1 MLQAE
6 QSQTIDRARGTEK
19 PRAWATLL
27 LQAIVD
33 NLVASDALLDHSELS
48 TEAALVLCCATMAAT
63 PPRTA
68 LASELATRVRSWD
81 RVIEIAD
88 GHSVLALV
96 HRFLSLE
103 CQSVMPAEAMSK
115 MRLQSQSIALYNRHL
130 TTELVRLTG
139 LLKAAGIAAVAFKGP
154 VLAAMAYGSIDL
166 RQFVDLDILVRQSDL
181 PRIAEILTAEKYLS
195 PHTRREGLATGYFQ
209 EYEDAFFA
217 AGRMGAIDVHWKI
230 TPRSF
235 RFAPDEEFFWR
246 RAQAVELEFGSVTAI
261 APEDLLLFIC
271 VHAAKHGWVQLGSIC
286 DVAETIRARPA
297 IDLMAILDQ
306 ATTLGSRRIFLTG
319 IYLAHELVGAP
330 IPDGLVAIARND
342 RAVRDLARRIALQL
356 FNDASQRDTQLDP
369 WMVPLGSIEGSR
381 ARINYIV
388 RRMLAPT
395 MGDYELIPLPRRLFP
410 LYWAIRPFRMAVQY
424 GPRLIRRSSNST
436 SA

>member
-1 MLQAE
+1 MQQAE
-6 QSQTIDRARGTEK
+6 QS
-19 PRAWATLL
+19 AWAQMA

-33 NLVASDALLDHSELS
+33 NSVASDALLDHSELS
-48 TEAALVLCCATMAAT
+48 TEAALVLCCATTAT
-63 PPRTA
+63 TPARSE
-68 LASELATRVRSWD
+68 LASELAARVRSWD
-81 RVIEIAD
+81 AVIEIAK
-88 GHSVLALV
+88 GHAVLALV

-103 CQSVMPAEAMSK
+103 CQSVMPAEAMLK

-139 LLKAAGIAAVAFKGP
+139 LLKAAGIPAIAFKGP

-166 RQFVDLDILVRQSDL
+166 RQFVDLDILVRQTDL

-246 RAQAVELEFGSVTAI
+246 RAQAVELEFGSVAAI

-286 DVAETIRARPA
+286 DVTETIRARPA
-297 IDLMAILDQ
+297 IDLTAILDQ

-319 IYLAHELVGAP
+319 LYLAHELVGAP
-330 IPDGLVAIARND
+330 IPEDIVAIARND
-342 RAVRDLARRIALQL
+342 RAVRALARRIATQL
-356 FNDASQRDTQLDP
+356 FSAASQRDAQLDP
-369 WMVPLGSIEGSR
+369 WMVPLRNAGADDG
-381 ARINYIV
+381 
-388 RRMLAPT
+388 
-395 MGDYELIPLPRRLFP
+395 RLRTDS
-410 LYWAIRPFRMAVQY
+410 ASASAVPALL
-424 GPRLIRRSSNST
+424 GNPPVSDGGAVRSSLDPRVIEQYQRMSVPRP
-436 SA
+436 

>member
-1 MLQAE
+1 M
-6 QSQTIDRARGTEK
+6 
-19 PRAWATLL
+19 
-27 LQAIVD
+27 
-33 NLVASDALLDHSELS
+33 
-48 TEAALVLCCATMAAT
+48 
-63 PPRTA
+63 
-68 LASELATRVRSWD
+68 ASELAARVRSWD
-81 RVIEIAD
+81 SVIEIAKS
-88 GHSVLALV
+88 HAVLPLV
-96 HRFLSLE
+96 YRYLSLE
-103 CQSVMPAEAMSK
+103 CSSAMPADAMSK
-115 MRLQSQSIALYNRHL
+115 MRIQSQLIALYNRHL
-130 TTELVRLTG
+130 SAELVRLTG

-154 VLAAMAYGSIDL
+154 ALAAMAYGSIDL
-166 RQFVDLDILVRQSDL
+166 RQFVDLDILVRQNDL

-246 RAQAVELEFGSVTAI
+246 RAQVVELEFGIVTAI

-286 DVAETIRARPA
+286 DVAETVRARPA

-319 IYLAHELVGAP
+319 IYLAHELVGAL
-330 IPDGLVAIARND
+330 IPEEIVAIARND
-342 RAVRDLARRIALQL
+342 HAVRALARRIAIRL
-356 FNDASQRDTQLDP
+356 FNESLRRNPNLDP
-369 WMVPLGSIEGSR
+369 WMVPMRSIEGPR
-381 ARINYIV
+381 ARIYYFV

-395 MGDYELIPLPRRLFP
+395 MGDYELIPLPRSLFP

-424 GPRLIRRSSNST
+424 GPRLIRGSSNST

>member
-1 MLQAE
+1 L
-6 QSQTIDRARGTEK
+6 G
-19 PRAWATLL
+19 PRDLP
-27 LQAIVD
+27 AIVD
-33 NLVASDALLDHSELS
+33 NSVVSDALLDHSELS
-48 TEAALVLCCATMAAT
+48 PEAALVLCCATTAAT
-63 PPRTA
+63 PARTA
-68 LASELATRVRSWD
+68 LVSGLAARVRSWE
-81 RVIEIAD
+81 RVIEIAK
-88 GHSVLALV
+88 GRAVLPLV
-96 HRFLSLE
+96 HRYLSLE
-103 CQSVMPAEAMSK
+103 CSSVMPADAMSK
-115 MRLQSQSIALYNRHL
+115 LRMQSQLIALYNRHL

-139 LLKAAGIAAVAFKGP
+139 LLKAAEIAAIAFKGP

-166 RQFVDLDILVRQSDL
+166 RQFVDLDILVRQTDL
-181 PRIAEILTAEKYLS
+181 PRIAEILTAEGYLS

-209 EYEDAFFA
+209 EFEDAFLG
-217 AGRMGAIDVHWKI
+217 AGRIGSIDVHWKI
-230 TPRSF
+230 SPRSF

-246 RAQAVELEFGSVTAI
+246 RAQVVELEFGTVTAI
-261 APEDLLLFIC
+261 APENLLLFIC

-306 ATTLGSRRIFLTG
+306 ATALGSRRIFLTG
-319 IYLAHELVGAP
+319 LYLAHELVGAP
-330 IPDGLVAIARND
+330 IPEDIVAIVRND

-369 WMVPLGSIEGSR
+369 WMVPLRSIEGLR
-381 ARINYIV
+381 ARIQYIV

-395 MGDYELIPLPRRLFP
+395 MGDYQLIPLPRRLFP

-424 GPRLIRRSSNST
+424 GPRLIRGSSNST

>member
-1 MLQAE
+1 MQQLE
-6 QSQTIDRARGTEK
+6 QS
-19 PRAWATLL
+19 AWAPNAR
-27 LQAIVD
+27 QAIVE
-33 NLVASDALLDHSELS
+33 NSVASDALLDHSALS
-48 TEAALVLCCATMAAT
+48 TEAALVLCCATTAPT
-63 PPRTA
+63 PARTA
-68 LASELATRVRSWD
+68 RASELASRVRNWD
-81 RVIEIAD
+81 TVIEIAK
-88 GHSVLALV
+88 GHAVLPLV
-96 HRFLSLE
+96 HRFLNLE
-103 CQSVMPAEAMSK
+103 CQSVMPAEAISK
-115 MRLQSQSIALYNRHL
+115 MRLQSQLIALNNRHL

-139 LLKAAGIAAVAFKGP
+139 LLKAAEIESIAFKGP

-181 PRIAEILTAEKYLS
+181 PRIAEILTAERYLS

-217 AGRMGAIDVHWKI
+217 AERMGAIDVHWKI

-246 RAQAVELEFGSVTAI
+246 RAQVVELEFGSVIAI

-297 IDLMAILDQ
+297 IDLMPILDQ

-319 IYLAHELVGAP
+319 IYLAHELAGAP
-330 IPDGLVAIARND
+330 IPEDIVAIARND
-342 RAVRDLARRIALQL
+342 RAVRALASRIAIQL
-356 FNDASQRDTQLDP
+356 FSAASRRDASVDP
-369 WMVPLGSIEGSR
+369 WAVPLRSIEGPR
-381 ARINYIV
+381 ARIDYIV

-395 MGDYELIPLPRRLFP
+395 MGDYELIPLPRAMFP
-410 LYWAIRPFRMAVQY
+410 LYWAIRPFRMVVRY
-424 GPRLIRRSSNST
+424 GPRLIRGSSNNT